1 MEVWDG
7 KTIEVRG
14 IKSATADCII
24 QLFFESRRKSGGDAV
39 ETIQR
44 NTDHDVT
51 YVTFEDPQ
59 GQCFSFAN

>member
-14 IKSATADCII
+14 IKSATTDNAIK
-24 QLFFESRRKSGGDAV
+24 LFFKDKHSSGGDAV
-39 ETIQR
+39 ETIQW

-59 GQCFSFAN
+59 R

>member
-14 IKSATADCII
+14 IKSATADYTIK
-24 QLFFESRRKSGGDAV
+24 LFFQSRRRCGGGVVD
-39 ETIQR
+39 TIQR

-59 GQCFSFAN
+59 G